1 MTRGTDVKARRVRP
15 GVLCACG
22 KRRVFNEGE
31 LCGRCQELV
40 AKAKERRGT
49 ETWNHERQGWRR
61 LGEGAWMR

>member
-1 MTRGTDVKARRVRP
+1 M
-15 GVLCACG
+15 LCACG
-22 KRRVFNEGE
+22 KRGVFNEGE